1 MKRDRVNSFDLSAD
15 ERFDVARFG
24 AVLAVVLAASI
35 VAVVVQAARLA
46 AS

>member
-1 MKRDRVNSFDLSAD
+1 MQPQRNFSAD
-15 ERFDVARFG
+15 PDTRIDIARFG

-35 VAVVVQAARLA
+35 VAIVLQAARLA